1 MLGALIAVNLK
12 NTLLQLSDP
21 YYLWKKSKLDC
32 VSWKAWHAIL
42 CCLFFFPSHIFILF
56 RRSLSSSVCGL
67 CRSWPPSFSA
77 CLMELLL
84 EWAHPSWWWYSR
96 RSCEHSP
103 LCNTLSHFFFFC
115 HKTTHQSVNC
125 VCVCFFFFFAVVM
138 VRLWF
143 RLWIRISTRTRR
155 CTVRYEK
162 YIFVCIFVV
171 THHIRVF
178 LFLIPPQVTS
188 ITGVKIVN
196 YCSPLYFANAE
207 IFRQRVIRKVQ
218 WQEWPLG
225 VCVCVTY
232 GCLYSYVF
240 VSRPVWTRA
249 SLSWPGGS
257 S

>member
-1 MLGALIAVNLK
+1 MQYCAV
-12 NTLLQLSDP
+12 
-21 YYLWKKSKLDC
+21 
-32 VSWKAWHAIL
+32 
-42 CCLFFFPSHIFILF
+42 FFFSPPIFLSYSVVLSPPVCVGCVVLGHLLSQLALWSCYWSGLIHPGGDIQDAVVSTV
-56 RRSLSSSVCGL
+56 RSAIRSLIFV
-67 CRSWPPSFSA
+67 
-77 CLMELLL
+77 
-84 EWAHPSWWWYSR
+84 
-96 RSCEHSP
+96 
-103 LCNTLSHFFFFC
+103 FFFAIRR
-115 HKTTHQSVNC
+115 HIRVLTVC
-125 VCVCFFFFFAVVM
+125 VCVFFFFFAVVM

>member
-1 MLGALIAVNLK
+1 MQYCAV
-12 NTLLQLSDP
+12 
-21 YYLWKKSKLDC
+21 
-32 VSWKAWHAIL
+32 
-42 CCLFFFPSHIFILF
+42 FFFSPPIFLSYSVVLSPPVCVGCVVLGHLLSQLALWSCYWSGLIHPGGDIQDAVVSTV
-56 RRSLSSSVCGL
+56 RSAIRSLI
-67 CRSWPPSFSA
+67 
-77 CLMELLL
+77 
-84 EWAHPSWWWYSR
+84 
-96 RSCEHSP
+96 
-103 LCNTLSHFFFFC
+103 FFFFC

-125 VCVCFFFFFAVVM
+125 VCVFFFFFSAVVM

-218 WQEWPLG
+218 
-225 VCVCVTY
+225 
-232 GCLYSYVF
+232 
-240 VSRPVWTRA
+240 
-249 SLSWPGGS
+249 
-257 S
+257 